1 MNRPISELLTSV
13 VVATLEKLAFLFALP
28 QEENLHE
35 EAAEPLET
43 VEVSFSGSFSGRMH
57 LGLSAPVMA
66 ELAGNMLGA
75 EDGAVLAIEEQHDA
89 LKELA
94 NVICGNLLP
103 AIGGREAE
111 FSIGT
116 PRILGAGLA
125 SPLSPGAV
133 ESRLIVESGICRAG
147 IELAGGCG
155 AAPEGF
161 SARDLKGRMG

>member
-1 MNRPISELLTSV
+1 MKRPISELLTGV
-13 VVATLEKLAFLFALP
+13 VIDTLEKLAFLFALP
-28 QEENLHE
+28 QEGKLLE

-57 LGLSAPVMA
+57 FGLSASVMA

-75 EDGAVLAIEEQHDA
+75 EDGAALAIEEQRDA

-94 NVICGNLLP
+94 NMICGNLLP

-116 PRILGAGLA
+116 PRILGAALA
-125 SPLSPGAV
+125 HPLGPDAV
-133 ESRLIVESGICRAG
+133 ESRLSVESGICRAG

-155 AAPEGF
+155 AALEEL